1 MKNEK
6 RFSTRGSRI
15 VREPIIKLRSILIIF
30 FIAFCLIII
39 IYHTYFET
47 ETTASTE
54 IVTEFSELSP
64 TNVIHVLEKTSNI
77 TIQLFNPSIL
87 IDKNNHY
94 LLAFEKVETN
104 GTSYIWLMDSPDGST
119 WVRPRI
125 QFSELGGAKEP
136 HLEFFQEK
144 QIRLFFYYNGTVHLS
159 ISNNGSIWSTPEPW
173 IYGINNKSMN
183 RLDDN
188 LLITNQTG
196 LWISNFENTI
206 DWQLLINNNFTNSSI
221 IKVNDYEFV
230 IVYENSTDNYKS
242 FNLNSLYFKKSDK
255 SETIIKWDLLILFII
270 LGMIFLT
277 IIVHEVA
284 RE

>member
-6 RFSTRGSRI
+6 RLSTRGSRI
-15 VREPIIKLRSILIIF
+15 LREPIIKLRSILIIF

-47 ETTASTE
+47 ETSASTE
-54 IVTEFSELSP
+54 IVTELSEFSP
-64 TNVIHVLEKTSNI
+64 TSTINVFEKTNN
-77 TIQLFNPSIL
+77 TTTQLFNPSIL

-94 LLAFEKVETN
+94 LLAFEKVDMN
-104 GTSYIWLMDSPDGST
+104 GTSYLWLTDSSDGST

-125 QFSELGGAKEP
+125 QFSELAGAKRP
-136 HLEFFQEK
+136 YLEYFQEK
-144 QIRLFFYYNGTVHLS
+144 QFRLFFYYNGKQYVS
-159 ISNNGSIWSTPEPW
+159 ISRNGSQWSPPEPW
-173 IYGINNKSMN
+173 IYSIINKSMN

-188 LLITNQTG
+188 LLVTNQTG
-196 LWISNFENTI
+196 LWISDFENGI
-206 DWQLLINNNFTNSSI
+206 DWKLMIKNNFTNSSI
-221 IKVNDYEFV
+221 TKVEDYEFV

-242 FNLNSLYFKKSDK
+242 FNLNSVHLKKSDK
-255 SETIIKWDLLILFII
+255 SEINIKWDLLILFII

-277 IIVHEVA
+277 IMVHEVA